1 MCTRH
6 TPRHHSSTL
15 HYSAH
20 PRDPT
25 WQRVPRTP
33 LCARCARQPAFDEL
47 QAPLANIA
55 DKPTQQDT
63 HTPTCTYT
71 YKLSH
76 RKNALQH
83 PGFHSVCFQEG
94 RRQGKGRQGLHVPV
108 VLAPWQRAT
117 SSGVPAAVWVCDH
130 SRPSLACSH
139 TQLVCQAPAPPH
151 AAAVAAAPPLSGG
164 RGAVCAVGAV
174 QRRAASHRQHRAG
187 ALCWHMCNEQQQ
199 YRTVSAE
206 SCWASMQPLSG
217 KVLLAMGRRPLGQ
230 LRPWQRRRHGRLRLL
245 LTPLLLLSIW

>member
-1 MCTRH
+1 MHIHVQTR
-6 TPRHHSSTL
+6 SQKEC
-15 HYSAH
+15 SAASWI
-20 PRDPT
+20 PQCLFLRGKE
-25 WQRVPRTP
+25 
-33 LCARCARQPAFDEL
+33 A
-47 QAPLANIA
+47 
-55 DKPTQQDT
+55 
-63 HTPTCTYT
+63 
-71 YKLSH
+71 
-76 RKNALQH
+76 
-83 PGFHSVCFQEG
+83 
-94 RRQGKGRQGLHVPV
+94 GKGQAGSACASCVGTMAACHKQRGACCCVGL
-108 VLAPWQRAT
+108 
-117 SSGVPAAVWVCDH
+117 CDH

-206 SCWASMQPLSG
+206 ACWASMQPLSG